1 MESHKGLLYP
11 GLLKMNEGRVNK
23 IWKLFMVFAMRG
35 GEVLRVINVFSK
47 MVLCKN
53 HLESFPGCRVWALLA
68 VQDSS
73 IGDLVTHSLTHS
85 LTQ

>member
-53 HLESFPGCRVWALLA
+53 HLESFPGCRVWALYYIQIA
-68 VQDSS
+68 VAVTMSMAEYTSS
-73 IGDLVTHSLTHS
+73 C
-85 LTQ
+85 QF